1 MTQGYSFLGDF
12 AEEPAAVG
20 LLLFAHS
27 PAAKE
32 ASS

>member
-1 MTQGYSFLGDF
+1 MTQRHSFLSDF
-12 AEEPAAVG
+12 AEELAAVG